1 MAASHPAGGTAKIRC
16 ATAQVAVNN
25 RFNSPDV
32 TMFIIASHN
41 NLTTAAHA
49 LTLWRNDGS
58 LGAVE
63 NSIALYFR
71 GDVGGDPVH
80 FRYIDNSGAAA
91 SIGVQT
97 AGTYVT
103 NWMTALCG
111 GGSLTGGMFMSVDG
125 GTTTSATN
133 TNVSPPSVTHLGIN
147 CMGNFDASES
157 TELLVGETAHA
168 AIWNA
173 FLTADER
180 NALAKRC
187 SPKKVRPQSL
197 IFYAPLVRA
206 VYDLKGQLPLT
217 VEGTTGVAP
226 HHPRIYGGF

>member
-1 MAASHPAGGTAKIRC
+1 MAADHPAGGTAKIR
-16 ATAQVAVNN
+16 ATI
-25 RFNSPDV
+25 SSGLIGPDM

-41 NLTTAAHA
+41 NLTSAAHA
-49 LTLWRNDGS
+49 FAVWRNDGS
-58 LGAVE
+58 LGTVE
-63 NSIALYFR
+63 NSISLYFR
-71 GDVGGDPVH
+71 GDIGGDPVH
-80 FRYIDNSGAAA
+80 FRYIDNSGAANV
-91 SIGVQT
+91 SGVVT
-97 AGTYVT
+97 LGTYVT
-103 NWMTALCG
+103 NWMTTLCG
-111 GGSLTGGMFMSVDG
+111 GVSQTNAMFISADG
-125 GTTTSATN
+125 GTTTGGNNA
-133 TNVSPPSVTHLGIN
+133 NVSPPSVTRLGIN

-157 TELLVGETAHA
+157 TELIIGQTAHA

-206 VYDLKGQLPLT
+206 VNDIKGSLAL
-217 VEGTTGVAP
+217 VAEGNLGVAA